1 MAEGRKAVLVVE
13 RGRLVGIFTPK
24 DMLNRVL
31 SKGLSPDDTLVADV
45 MTPNPDSVTPDLPV
59 LEALQQ
65 MHECK
70 YLHLPVVDANGRVAG
85 LVDVMEIINA
95 TVGQEG
101 SSGRCLHCKTIK
113 TSS

>member
-1 MAEGRKAVLVVE
+1 MK
-13 RGRLVGIFTPK
+13 LVGIFTPK

-31 SKGLSPDDTLVADV
+31 SKGLSPDDTLVSAV
-45 MTPNPDSVTPDLPV
+45 MTPNPDSVSPELPV
-59 LEALQQ
+59 LDALQQ

-70 YLHLPVVDANGRVAG
+70 YLHLPVVDAKGRVVG

-101 SSGRCLHCKTIK
+101 SSGWEALFGSVIDDDTFSD
-113 TSS
+113 TG